1 MLRSIE
7 NRIFYC
13 SKDLKKEGIQMR
25 ITQTSPIMKNAG
37 VMALLCACAQ
47 LALAVGLFWALREH
61 IV

>member
-1 MLRSIE
+1 
-7 NRIFYC
+7 
-13 SKDLKKEGIQMR
+13 MR